1 MTWWMKILLAVVIS
15 VGLFLA
21 GWITNEYSN
30 PSSIEIVEKTKTVTE
45 YINRPTTDAECWQ
58 CMNNPLELD
67 GSIKNNILHAWAS
80 DGCRKS
86 ERDFI
91 LRSSSN
97 RYKNVIQA
105 NYMYDFINQSHGGAV
120 LYFRK
125 FGRVGVGGG
134 FIGSEHSGGLIA
146 AIQYEF

>member
-1 MTWWMKILLAVVIS
+1 MKIILAVVIAA
-15 VGLFLA
+15 GLFFA
-21 GWITNEYSN
+21 GWITSESMRD
-30 PSSIEIVEKTKTVTE
+30 PGIEIIEKTKTITE
-45 YINRPTTDAECWQ
+45 YVNRPTTDAECWK
-58 CMNNPLELD
+58 CMENPLEID

-91 LRSSSN
+91 LRSTAK
-97 RYKNVIQA
+97 RYKNVIQI
-105 NYMYDFINQSHGGAV
+105 NYMYDFINQSHGGSI

-134 FIGSEHSGGLIA
+134 FVGSERSGGLIG